1 VSNGLSV
8 GRKTVSAVKLGDQR
22 RVGDGHSGALTEVAS
37 RVALA
42 LAQALR
48 LAGEVGSRQSGGTN
62 SDPYQIDEIA
72 AQLAT
77 ELGGNSADAGKLARA
92 LHEFALESASLI
104 GARPHSTSFAMIE
117 AAIARGTGET
127 GDAHN
132 VSDAMTAIERSTHY
146 VRTA

>member
-1 VSNGLSV
+1 MTNSLSI
-8 GRKTVSAVKLGDQR
+8 GRKTVSAVKLGDTH

-48 LAGEVGSRQSGGTN
+48 LAGEVGSRQSGGSS

-77 ELGGNSADAGKLARA
+77 QLGGNSADAGKIARG
-92 LHEFALESASLI
+92 LHEFAQESASLI

-117 AAIARGTGET
+117 AAIAKGTGET
-127 GDAHN
+127 GEAHS
-132 VSDAMTAIERSTHY
+132 VADAMTAIERSTHY
-146 VRTA
+146 VRIA